1 MSSPMNF
8 ELDQERY
15 GEPVLFVK
23 GRIDAAAAQELREE
37 CARQRL
43 AGRDRLIISLADVS
57 FVSSSGLGS
66 FLVISEEFK
75 ATGGAVVFAAPVR
88 SVSHVLKLLN
98 LDQFL
103 DIAPDLPSALG
114 LVPA

>member
-1 MSSPMNF
+1 MSSLMTLS
-8 ELDQERY
+8 LDVERY

-23 GRIDAAAAQELREE
+23 GRIDATAAQELREE
-37 CARQRL
+37 CANLRT
-43 AGRDRLIISLADVS
+43 AGHLKLVVSLADVG

-75 ATGGAVVFAAPVR
+75 SAGGEVIFAAPVR

-103 DIAPDLPSALG
+103 EIAPDLPSALG

>member
-1 MSSPMNF
+1 MSSIM
-8 ELDQERY
+8 ELSLDAERY
-15 GEPVLFVK
+15 SEPVLFVS
-23 GRIDAAAAQELREE
+23 GRIDAAAAQILREE
-37 CARQRL
+37 CAAHRSAGHQRL
-43 AGRDRLIISLADVS
+43 IVSLADVS

-75 ATGGAVVFAAPVR
+75 ATGGNVVFAAPVR

-103 DIAPDLPSALG
+103 DIAPDLPAALG

>member
-1 MSSPMNF
+1 MSSIM
-8 ELDQERY
+8 ELNLDTERY
-15 GEPVLFVK
+15 SEPVLFVR
-23 GRIDAAAAQELREE
+23 GRIDAAAAQTLREE
-37 CARQRL
+37 CAAQRS
-43 AGRDRLIISLADVS
+43 AGNLRLIVSLADVS

-75 ATGGAVVFAAPVR
+75 AVGGDVVFAAPVR

-103 DIAPDLPSALG
+103 EIAPDLPSAMG

>member
-1 MSSPMNF
+1 MSSTMEF
-8 ELDQERY
+8 ELDLERY

-23 GRIDAAAAQELREE
+23 GRIDATAAQTLREE
-37 CARQRL
+37 CARHRLSGHQRL
-43 AGRDRLIISLADVS
+43 IVSLADVS

-75 ATGGAVVFAAPVR
+75 SAGGGVVFAAPVR

-103 DIAPDLPSALG
+103 DIASDLPAALG

>member
-1 MSSPMNF
+1 MSSQMNM
-8 ELDQERY
+8 ELIKDQFST
-15 GEPVLFVK
+15 PVLFVS
-23 GRIDAAAAQELREE
+23 GRIDAAAAQVLKAE
-37 CARQRL
+37 CAASRDTGCQRL
-43 AGRDRLIISLADVS
+43 VVSLADVT

-75 ATGGAVVFAAPVR
+75 DAGGSVVFAAPVR
-88 SVSHVLKLLN
+88 SVRHVLKLLN

-103 DIAPDLPSALG
+103 DLAPDVESALD

>member
-1 MSSPMNF
+1 MSSTMDF
-8 ELDQERY
+8 ALDVETY

-23 GRIDAAAAQELREE
+23 GRIDAAAAQNLREE
-37 CARQRL
+37 CARHRL
-43 AGRDRLIISLADVS
+43 AGHDRLIVSLADVS

-75 ATGGAVVFAAPVR
+75 AAGGAVVYAAPVR

-103 DIAPDLPSALG
+103 EISPDLPSALG
-114 LVPA
+114 MAPV

>member
-1 MSSPMNF
+1 MSSEMTM
-8 ELDQERY
+8 ELFSDQFPI
-15 GEPVLFVK
+15 PVLFVS
-23 GRIDAAAAQELREE
+23 GRIDAAAAQNLKAE
-37 CARQRL
+37 CAACREAGSMRL
-43 AGRDRLIISLADVS
+43 VVSLADVT

-75 ATGGAVVFAAPVR
+75 DAGGSVVFAAPVR
-88 SVSHVLKLLN
+88 SVRHVLKLLN

-103 DIAPDLPSALG
+103 DLAPDVESALD